1 MYQGAAERLLCCMSP
16 QPRATWVPLTVSPQ
30 RHAIRQR
37 RRRLA
42 AQMLLR
48 SSVRQGPST
57 GPTTTP
63 QVPRRAQVADL
74 QL

>member
-1 MYQGAAERLLCCMSP
+1 MYQGAAERLLCCMTPEP
-16 QPRATWVPLTVSPQ
+16 QATWVPLTVSPQ

-37 RRRLA
+37 CRRLA